1 MLTSQE
7 FLDYVE
13 EHILEYVRDP
23 EEKKVTIRQ
32 ITKNNNISLHG
43 LCIGREEETC
53 QPIIYVDS
61 FYTEYRNGA
70 DLGEVLCRM
79 GALYEEGRTDCPI
92 EPDLYRDYGY
102 MKGNLFFRLVNY
114 EKNKKLLEDCPF
126 ERVEDLAV
134 TFRWFAHHNRDGMA
148 SALIRSQDLELW
160 GVTREQLIRDARENT
175 EKVFPAL
182 LRPMEQIFP
191 QMKGGREKLY
201 VLSNKEGINGAG
213 AVLYQGILD
222 RFSEKI
228 QGGFYI
234 LPSSIH
240 EVLLLPEEEGSDP
253 SALAELVKEVNRT
266 VVEKEEILSDRVYYY
281 EKGQNLFM
289 TKV

>member
-1 MLTSQE
+1 MLNSQE

-13 EHILEYVRDP
+13 EHILEYVSDP
-23 EEKKVTIRQ
+23 EEKKATIRQ

-43 LCIGREEETC
+43 LCIGKAKETC

-61 FYTEYRNGA
+61 FFTEYQNGA
-70 DLGEVLCRM
+70 DLGELLCRM
-79 GALYEEGRTDCPI
+79 GALYEESGSDCPI
-92 EPDLYRDYGY
+92 ESDLYRDYSY
-102 MKGNLFFRLVNY
+102 MKGHLFFRLVNY
-114 EKNKKLLEDCPF
+114 EKNKKLLEDCPY

-134 TFRWFAHHNRDGMA
+134 TFRWFAHHDRDGMA
-148 SALIRSQDLELW
+148 SALIRSQDLKLW
-160 GVTREQLIRDARENT
+160 GITREQLIRDAKENT
-175 EKVFPAL
+175 EKAFPAL

-191 QMKGGREKLY
+191 QMKGGREKLD
-201 VLSNKEGINGAG
+201 VLSNREGINGAG
-213 AVLYQGILD
+213 AVLYQGVLE
-222 RFSEKI
+222 RFSEQI

-240 EVLLLPEEEGSDP
+240 EVLLVPEEDGSDP
-253 SALAELVKEVNRT
+253 LALAKLVKEVNRT
-266 VVEKEEILSDRVYYY
+266 VVEKDEILSDRVYYY

>member
-1 MLTSQE
+1 MLNSQE

-13 EHILEYVRDP
+13 EHILEYVSDP
-23 EEKKVTIRQ
+23 EEKRAAIRQ
-32 ITKNNNISLHG
+32 ITKNNNICLHG

-61 FYTEYRNGA
+61 FFTEYQNGA
-70 DLGEVLCRM
+70 DLGELLCRM
-79 GALYEEGRTDCPI
+79 GALYEESRSDCPI
-92 EPDLYRDYGY
+92 ASDLYRDYSY
-102 MKGNLFFRLVNY
+102 MKKHLFFRLINY
-114 EKNKKLLEDCPF
+114 EKNKKLLEDCPY

-134 TFRWFAHHNRDGMA
+134 TFRWFAHHDRDGMA

-160 GVTREQLIRDARENT
+160 DVTREQLIRDARENT
-175 EKVFPAL
+175 EKVFPAV

-201 VLSNKEGINGAG
+201 VLSNSEGINGAG
-213 AVLYQGILD
+213 AVLYQGVLD

-240 EVLLLPEEEGSDP
+240 EVLLVPEEDGSDP
-253 SALAELVKEVNRT
+253 AALAKLVKEVNRT
-266 VVEKEEILSDRVYYY
+266 VVEEDEILSDRVYYHK
-281 EKGQNLFM
+281 KGQNLFM